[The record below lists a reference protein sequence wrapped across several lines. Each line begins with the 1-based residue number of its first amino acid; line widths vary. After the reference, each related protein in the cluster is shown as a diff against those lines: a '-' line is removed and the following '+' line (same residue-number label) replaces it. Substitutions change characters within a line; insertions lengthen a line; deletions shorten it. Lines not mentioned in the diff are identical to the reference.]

1 MWDENDLSA
10 PLFADTIDS
19 SSGIV
24 FPFYDPDTDIVFLAG
39 KGDGNIRFYEI
50 TNDPPYIHYLSQVV
64 SGNPQVRNNLGK
76 HSKKV
81 LSVLFCRGVWE

>member
-1 MWDENDLSA
+1 MWDENDISK

-24 FPFYDPDTDIVFLAG
+24 FPFYDPDTNIVFLAG

-50 TNDPPYIHYLSQVV
+50 SDEAPYIHYLSQVI
-64 SGNPQVRNNLGK
+64 SGNPQVRDSLK
-76 HSKKV
+76 FSIQ
-81 LSVLFCRGVWE
+81 